1 MVHEIEYRI
10 IGDDMQAVVI
20 VLDQGETVRAEAG
33 AMMYMD
39 QGVEMET
46 STGGGLWK
54 GLKRK
59 LSGES
64 FFVTTFTCQVP
75 RGEVA
80 FAAPYPGHIIP
91 VDLAVT
97 GEILCQ
103 RDSYL
108 CSAHGIDVT
117 VAFTKK
123 LGAGFF
129 GGEGFI
135 LQRLE
140 GDEGL
145 AFIHAGGTV
154 IERELAAGETLKLD
168 TGCLVGFQESVD
180 YDVSLAPGIK
190 SMLFG
195 GEGLFLA
202 TLTGPGKI
210 WLQTLPFSRLAD
222 RIYSAARG
230 GGKEETRRG
239 SSLGGLVGDLLSGDD
254 D

>member
-10 IGDDMQAVVI
+10 VGDDMQAVVI
-20 VLDQGETVRAEAG
+20 ILDQNETVRAEAG

-39 QGVEMET
+39 QGIEMET

-64 FFVTTFTCQVP
+64 FFITTYTCRVK
-75 RGEVA
+75 RAEVA
-80 FAAPYPGHIIP
+80 FAAPYPGHITP
-91 VDLAVT
+91 LDLAQT
-97 GEILCQ
+97 GPVLCQ

-117 VAFTKK
+117 VAFTRR

-129 GGEGFI
+129 GGEGFV

-140 GDEGL
+140 GDAGL

-154 IERELAAGETLKLD
+154 IERTLAPGQTLKVD
-168 TGCLVGFQESVD
+168 TGCLVGFQESVE
-180 YDVSLAPGIK
+180 YDVALAAGVK
-190 SMLFG
+190 TMLFG

-210 WLQTLPFSRLAD
+210 WLQTLPFSRLAN
-222 RIYSAARG
+222 RIYAAAG
-230 GGKEETRRG
+230 GGREETKKG
-239 SSLGGLVGDLLSGDD
+239 FSLGGLISGDNE
-254 D
+254 